1 MKRVKNFSTDLDDYI
16 VFEDGDE
23 WIIFRVFD
31 FGYEEDEFIEDEY
44 VIASNPAAIEAYI
57 QFLKLHEIVETW

>member
-1 MKRVKNFSTDLDDYI
+1 MKRIKNFSTDLDDYI
-16 VFEDGDE
+16 VFEVGDE
-23 WIIFRVFD
+23 WVIYRVFD
-31 FGYEEDEFIEDEY
+31 FGYEDEFIENEY